1 MTGDAIGPGLN
12 VGTLS
17 EVGSPMA
24 PVSISRE
31 GLVPGAAM
39 NPGRTI
45 QLRVS

>member
-17 EVGSPMA
+17 EGWVANGASLNLT
-24 PVSISRE
+24 E

-39 NPGRTI
+39 KARPTI